1 MLTIIIANRNNQEY
15 LRECLDSVLNQTYKD
30 IEIIVTDD
38 ASSDCSPD
46 IISGYEKKYPD
57 IVKGILND
65 KCRGI
70 SENRHIGILR
80 AKGEYI
86 TTLDSD
92 DYYYDR
98 EKLEKEVGLVMRYR
112 EKTEKDIIAFSN
124 TVLVSGDRKIIIDGA
139 NRENIKQGMIFE
151 YIMSRSC
158 EIPRDFVMAKALYF
172 KAGGYD
178 FSFNLYEDWDLK
190 IRLSRKYEFFYTG
203 CKGTAYRRHGKG
215 LSSAPYPAHLK
226 ALHKIYRKNRNLIDR
241 NTMARVRKDF
251 IKFIRNM
258 KKNYAGGFLKQRLEY
273 YLNNRKMIGAAVCY
287 MKMSYYSPSLY
298 PVKKIIGI
306 LDFS

>member
-98 EKLEKEVGLVMRYR
+98 EKLEKEVGLVMRY
-112 EKTEKDIIAFSN
+112 
-124 TVLVSGDRKIIIDGA
+124 
-139 NRENIKQGMIFE
+139 RENIKQGMIFE